1 MGVDPASLA
10 IMGTAAVAGG
20 LMSKSAAN
28 KNAKAA
34 QKADLLQFWENYNN
48 RQKVKDQYN
57 ATKNSWS
64 KYSPDYIKGGEWEG
78 DVARGIQDSGSS
90 WQNYIQEAGT
100 NSLGLGYQK
109 ATESI
114 IPELYGQSM
123 PVIENLQ
130 EQVLPYARSKA
141 IDQGAYGGARDMLTR
156 ERLVEDAEDTIIS
169 QGLQDLQNQRAQ
181 TPALLGADTES
192 LNRYL
197 NASLA
202 PAQTLMQSAQDRQYG
217 DQGYLWDVA
226 QQFGNQMGTAS
237 NVPVYTRINPSAY
250 GTQGFLNGF
259 GGTLSAVAG
268 IGGQNGFGFWGPGSN
283 SNLPLRDVTNTAG
296 SGGNVRFTNASYMG

>member
-1 MGVDPASLA
+1 MGVDPASAA
-10 IMGTAAVAGG
+10 IIGGASLAGG
-20 LMSKSAAN
+20 LMGSSAAK

-34 QKADLLQFWENYNN
+34 QKAEMMQFWENYAN

-64 KYSPDYIKGGEWEG
+64 KYSPDYIQGGEWEG
-78 DVARGIQDSGSS
+78 DVARGIQDSGST
-90 WQNYIQEAGT
+90 WQNYIQNAGT

-181 TPALLGADTES
+181 TPALLSADTES

-202 PAQTLMQSAQDRQYG
+202 PAQTLMQAAQDQQYG

-237 NVPVYTRINPSAY
+237 NVPIYSKINPSAY

-259 GGTLSAVAG
+259 GGTLSAIAG
-268 IGGQNGFGFWGPGSN
+268 IGGKNGFGFWG
-283 SNLPLRDVTNTAG
+283 TG
-296 SGGNVRFTNASYMG
+296 SGS

>member
-1 MGVDPASLA
+1 MATGTALA
-10 IMGTAAVAGG
+10 ISAAGG
-20 LMSKSAAN
+20 MMAAN
-28 KNAKAA
+28 AAKGNAKAA
-34 QKADLLQFWENYNN
+34 QKSDLLQFWENYNN

-57 ATKNSWS
+57 STKESWK

-78 DVARGIQDSGSS
+78 NVAQGIQDPGSA
-90 WQNYIQEAGT
+90 WQNYIQGAGT
-100 NSLGLGYQK
+100 GSLGLGYQK

-123 PVIENLQ
+123 PVVENLQ
-130 EQVLPYARSKA
+130 EHILPYARSKA

-169 QGLQDLQNQRAQ
+169 QGLQDLQTQRGQ
-181 TPALLGADTES
+181 TSALLGADTES

-197 NASLA
+197 NALLA
-202 PAQTLMQSAQDRQYG
+202 PAQTLMQSAQDKQYG

-226 QQFGNQMGTAS
+226 QQFGNQMGVSS
-237 NVPVYTRINPSAY
+237 NVPIYSKINPSAY

-259 GGTLSAVAG
+259 GGTLSA
-268 IGGQNGFGFWGPGSN
+268 ISSLGGANGLGFLG
-283 SNLPLRDVTNTAG
+283 TG
-296 SGGNVRFTNASYMG
+296 SGSGVTSVGGISKSGGW